1 MNTYIISYDLNEKQN
16 YDGLYN
22 KIKDYKTW
30 AKITESTWA
39 IKTNN
44 SAVEVRDSLK
54 QVIKDDDNR
63 LFVIKS
69 GLEAA
74 WSNVIGKN
82 EWFQKNL

>member
-1 MNTYIISYDLNEKQN
+1 MNTYIISYDLRKEQN

-22 KIKDYKTW
+22 KIKDYGIW

-44 SAVEVRDSLK
+44 SAVEVRDNLK
-54 QVIKDDDNR
+54 QVIKEDDNR
-63 LFVIKS
+63 LFVVKS

-74 WSNVIGKN
+74 WSNIIGKN